1 MNHDPLDPHATDD
14 AALSARLRA
23 LPQQRQPPAQ
33 LWERIAPALTLHTNV
48 VALQPRRQRAWAW
61 AWPAFGVALA
71 AALAVVAIVPGLDRS
86 TQAPAPAS
94 ARPGLV
100 AQAQAMAGQY
110 QQAIDAV
117 PVQQVPA
124 DLRPALAELDQSA
137 QAIHHAIA
145 QSPRSAF
152 LLSQLQR
159 TYAKRL
165 QLTRLASQGETSFPS

>member
-33 LWERIAPALTLHTNV
+33 LWERIAPALTPHANV
-48 VALQPRRQRAWAW
+48 VALQPRRQRAW

-86 TQAPAPAS
+86 TQAPAP

-165 QLTRLASQGETSFPS
+165 QLTRLAAQGETSFFPS

>member
-1 MNHDPLDPHATDD
+1 MNHDPLDPQATYD

-33 LWERIAPALTLHTNV
+33 LWERIAPALTPHTNV
-48 VALQPRRQRAWAW
+48 VAMQPRRQRAWAR
-61 AWPAFGVALA
+61 PAFGVALA

>member
-1 MNHDPLDPHATDD
+1 MNHDPLDLHATDD

-33 LWERIAPALTLHTNV
+33 LWERIAPALTPHTNV
-48 VALQPRRQRAWAW
+48 VALQLRRQRAW

-165 QLTRLASQGETSFPS
+165 QLTRLAAQGETSFPS

>member
-1 MNHDPLDPHATDD
+1 MNHDPLDPHSADD

-33 LWERIAPALTLHTNV
+33 LWERIAPALTPHTNV
-48 VALQPRRQRAWAW
+48 VALQPRRQRAW

>member
-1 MNHDPLDPHATDD
+1 MNHDPLDPQATDD
-14 AALSARLRA
+14 AALSALLRA

-33 LWERIAPALTLHTNV
+33 LWERMAPALTPHTNV
-48 VALQPRRQRAWAW
+48 VALQPRRQRAWT
-61 AWPAFGVALA
+61 WPAFGVALA

>member
-33 LWERIAPALTLHTNV
+33 LWERIAPALTPHTNV
-48 VALQPRRQRAWAW
+48 VALQPRRQRAWT
-61 AWPAFGVALA
+61 WPAFGVALA

-94 ARPGLV
+94 SRPGLV

-165 QLTRLASQGETSFPS
+165 QLTRLAAQGETSFPS